1 MSGTAPEPARRAT
14 RENPAARSLAEALGA
29 LRRIIELG
37 DGLGLGEDLDEAREI
52 VARAGARA
60 SLAPGRTV
68 IALAGATGSGKS
80 SLLNALAGAPIARTA
95 VTRPTTIRPLA
106 LLPGGRADGEA
117 SALLGWLGVDERVVA
132 PLAGA
137 VPADAIILDLPD
149 VDSDAP
155 EHRLIAERMAAQVD
169 ALVWVLDPEKYADAV
184 LHKDFIAPMAA
195 HAEVTLVV
203 LNQADRLDAAS
214 REQVGA
220 DLRRLL
226 AREGLAG
233 TAPILASARTGE
245 GIDALRGALERIAQA
260 RTASALRLRADARRA
275 ATRLRERFG
284 GGGAGAPIDGRR
296 LAEAASRAAG
306 AEVVAS
312 AVRAATIHRGALS
325 VGWPPVLWVRRFRAD
340 PLAALHLRGASPSRS
355 SRAGE
360 GPRPLD
366 AVARTS
372 LPEPSPVAVGLL
384 RTEAHRLAADAS
396 AHLPG
401 TARDAMLQ
409 RMDERAEAIG
419 RAARRGHRPR
429 RPGDARPPLV
439 VGRLSPPMARPG
451 RGDRRGRLAG
461 RAVGHAGP
469 AAHRCR
475 ATPLGPRALARRPA
489 RRRPGRR
496 SPAGGHRRGGRARG
510 RQTARGTGQETPA
523 AGDRRRRRV
532 TAHRAPARR
541 ARALGRAGRDGRR
554 PQPARALTGLDRRC
568 PTRVRARL

>member
-1 MSGTAPEPARRAT
+1 MSGAGPERARRAT
-14 RENPAARSLAEALGA
+14 RENPATQSLAEALGA
-29 LRRIIELG
+29 LGRIIELG
-37 DGLGLGEDLDEAREI
+37 DGLGLGEELDEAREI

-95 VTRPTTIRPLA
+95 VTRPTTTRPLA
-106 LLPGGRADGEA
+106 LLPGGRAAGRADGEA
-117 SALLGWLGVDERVVA
+117 SALLDWLGVDDRVVA

-214 REQVGA
+214 REQVSA

-226 AREGLAG
+226 AREGMTGA
-233 TAPILASARTGE
+233 APILASARTGE

-275 ATRLRERFG
+275 ATRLSERVG

-296 LAEAASRAAG
+296 LAEAAFRAAG

-325 VGWPPVLWVRRFRAD
+325 VGWPPVRWVRRFRAD

-360 GPRPLD
+360 GLRPID

-401 TARDAMLQ
+401 TARDAVLQ

-419 RAARRGHRPR
+419 RELDAAVARADLGMRAPRWWSAASALQWLALAVAIAGGLWLVALWGMRDLLLIVVEPPRWGLVPWPVVFLAGGLASGALLGGIGVAAVRAGAGRRAAR
-429 RPGDARPPLV
+429 
-439 VGRLSPPMARPG
+439 
-451 RGDRRGRLAG
+451 
-461 RAVGHAGP
+461 
-469 AAHRCR
+469 
-475 ATPLGPRALARRPA
+475 A
-489 RRRPGRR
+489 RRRLRQATDAVVDSRLIEPL
-496 SPAGGHRRGGRARG
+496 RAERE
-510 RQTARGTGQETPA
+510 RWDE
-523 AGDRRRRRV
+523 
-532 TAHRAPARR
+532 
-541 ARALGRAGRDGRR
+541 LGAM
-554 PQPARALTGLDRRC
+554 ASGLSQHER
-568 PTRVRARL
+568 

>member
-1 MSGTAPEPARRAT
+1 MSGTVSEPARRAT
-14 RENPAARSLAEALGA
+14 RGNPAARSLAEALGA
-29 LRRIIELG
+29 LGRIIELG
-37 DGLGLGEDLDEAREI
+37 DGLGLGEELDEAREI

-95 VTRPTTIRPLA
+95 VTRPTTTRPLA
-106 LLPGGRADGEA
+106 LLPGGHTDGEA
-117 SALLGWLGVDERVVA
+117 SALLDWLGVDERVVA
-132 PLAGA
+132 PLAGP

-149 VDSDAP
+149 IDSDVP
-155 EHRLIAERMAAQVD
+155 EHRFIAERMAAQVD

-214 REQVGA
+214 REQVSA

-233 TAPILASARTGE
+233 AVPILASARTGE
-245 GIDALRGALERIAQA
+245 GIDSLRGALERIARA
-260 RTASALRLRADARRA
+260 RNASALRLRADTRRA
-275 ATRLRERFG
+275 ATRLCERVGAG
-284 GGGAGAPIDGRR
+284 GTGAPIDGRR
-296 LAEAASRAAG
+296 LAEAASRTAG

-325 VGWPPVLWVRRFRAD
+325 VGWPPVRWIHRLRAD
-340 PLAALHLRGASPSRS
+340 PLAALHLRDPSPSTL

-360 GPRPLD
+360 DPRPVD
-366 AVARTS
+366 ALARTS

-401 TARDAMLQ
+401 AARDAMLQ

-419 RAARRGHRPR
+419 PELDAVIARADLGMRAPRWWSVASALQWLALTAAIAGGVWLVALRGMRDLLLIAVEPPRWGLVPWPVVLLAGGLAGGALLGAIGVAAVRAGAERRAAR
-429 RPGDARPPLV
+429 
-439 VGRLSPPMARPG
+439 
-451 RGDRRGRLAG
+451 AG
-461 RAVGHAGP
+461 KCLR
-469 AAHRCR
+469 R
-475 ATPLGPRALARRPA
+475 ATDAVVDSRLLEPLRAEREHWDELGAM
-489 RRRPGRR
+489 
-496 SPAGGHRRGGRARG
+496 
-510 RQTARGTGQETPA
+510 A
-523 AGDRRRRRV
+523 ADLSRHER
-532 TAHRAPARR
+532 
-541 ARALGRAGRDGRR
+541 
-554 PQPARALTGLDRRC
+554 
-568 PTRVRARL
+568 